1 MKMFTSICGIIV
13 VLISMLVLAQEYEI
27 PVKSGDYWV
36 YTITRY
42 SDYDWIKIEVESV
55 SGTLVTFRSTI
66 HRTDGME
73 LTSRFQVDILG
84 GSDSYDPTFGG
95 LLPGGQPPVI
105 VPLNLKVGDKIVKP
119 GITLTVVG
127 EEEGNYGGARRK
139 ILFVMFTFEAV
150 GEAIYARYDR
160 ETGVLCENKLGAWYG
175 NYDITLSE
183 TNLWRKE
190 SDITLFLAIGGGG
203 AIAAATILILVM
215 KKRRH
220 H

>member
-1 MKMFTSICGIIV
+1 MKTFMSICGIISV
-13 VLISMLVLAQEYEI
+13 FLISTFVLAQEYEVA
-27 PVKSGDYWV
+27 VKPGDYWV
-36 YTITRY
+36 YMITRY

-55 SGTLVTFRSTI
+55 SDTLVTFRSTI
-66 HRTDGME
+66 HRTDGVE

-105 VPLNLKVGDKIVKP
+105 IPLNLKVGDKIVKP
-119 GITLTVVG
+119 GITVTVVG

-139 ILFVMFTFEAV
+139 VLLVMFTFEGV

-160 ETGVLCENKLGAWYG
+160 EKGVLCENKLGAWYG

-183 TNLWRKE
+183 TNLWEKE
-190 SDITLFLAIGGGG
+190 SNITLLAIGGGG
-203 AIAAATILILVM
+203 AIAATIMLILLI
-215 KKRRH
+215 KRRRH